1 MTWIFLLSFSRIKR
15 TWLQLNPFFW
25 TKGGFT
31 CSIRQLSFI
40 TGGWGEGWCNFFS
53 QVNFFMPFRC
63 NPPPHMAQKSY
74 DPRHSTLKD
83 MTGIIKRDQL
93 LPCAV
98 HNRKRVALLPDIAQ
112 VATREELSWSFSS
125 LSSLMQS
132 PPPHLYPHLL
142 MKEWLIPTLCH
153 YQTVLVA

>member
-1 MTWIFLLSFSRIKR
+1 MQFFFPSEFFLCPSPVTLPLIWPK
-15 TWLQLNPFFW
+15 
-25 TKGGFT
+25 
-31 CSIRQLSFI
+31 
-40 TGGWGEGWCNFFS
+40 
-53 QVNFFMPFRC
+53 
-63 NPPPHMAQKSY
+63 KSY

-93 LPCAV
+93 LPRAV
-98 HNRKRVALLPDIAQ
+98 DNRKRVALLPDLAQ
-112 VATREELSWSFSS
+112 VATREELSKSFSS